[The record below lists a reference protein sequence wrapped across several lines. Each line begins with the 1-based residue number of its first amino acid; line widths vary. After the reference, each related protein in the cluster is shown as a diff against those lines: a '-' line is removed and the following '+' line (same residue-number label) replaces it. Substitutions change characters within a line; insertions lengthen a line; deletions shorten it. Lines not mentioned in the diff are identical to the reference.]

1 MPLPLGF
8 SCAQLALTYLMQMQV
23 KYPSIID
30 LTPVEIPRL
39 DSYLAFGVISVLF
52 YPDLLDRPSQ
62 NHA

>member
-1 MPLPLGF
+1 
-8 SCAQLALTYLMQMQV
+8 MQMQV